1 MNRYNLLPIL
11 LLFSITTHS
20 QISWVMEEERKEDR
34 WTIESD
40 EIFVISSVNGNNS
53 HGDRLRVFLSP
64 SDDCEYALLAT
75 TFHTTSKAPDLPY
88 LKDVP
93 VTIELY
99 GGQLGAMIDFVH
111 PLVGSHVAWVSIW
124 QGQTTD
130 MKEVFTV
137 MNEETDEFE
146 FEVVSTENF
155 QVERYLDLPANR
167 WSLDG
172 SMESLEK
179 AEFLCKRIAADT
191 FL

>member
-1 MNRYNLLPIL
+1 
-11 LLFSITTHS
+11 
-20 QISWVMEEERKEDR
+20 MEEERKEDR